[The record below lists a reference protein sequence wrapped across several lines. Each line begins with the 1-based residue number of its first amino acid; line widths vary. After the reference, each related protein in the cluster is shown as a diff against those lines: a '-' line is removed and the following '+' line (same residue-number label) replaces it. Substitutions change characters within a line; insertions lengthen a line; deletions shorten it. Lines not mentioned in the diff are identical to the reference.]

1 MQKCPPWTL
10 SFPSLPSPSQLGP
23 KPRETAARP
32 GLSSSP
38 VGLRAGPARFPWWRA
53 GRFWSKFTRLCGGH
67 LSGGSLCSG
76 ITWRAA
82 APLPGWGPHMRLTGG
97 LLRRSVCGKVVW
109 EPFGDCSWLGESGPP
124 GSWGWRQG
132 PRAGARGL
140 AGAVPGWWSAPLPGP
155 PGLPSPGQ
163 PSLLSWHLQMLQTPK
178 PGSGGGAGLCPRP
191 PRRPLRPRI
200 PGSTSGRRVHPSPTS
215 PLSWQTR
222 LLGSRCP
229 EFQAGG

>member
-23 KPRETAARP
+23 KPRETAVRP

-109 EPFGDCSWLGESGPP
+109 EPFGDCSWLG
-124 GSWGWRQG
+124 
-132 PRAGARGL
+132 RAGPQE
-140 AGAVPGWWSAPLPGP
+140 AGAGGRVLGLGPGVW
-155 PGLPSPGQ
+155 PGLCLGGGLL
-163 PSLLSWHLQMLQTPK
+163 PSLALRVCLLLASPPFFPGTCRCFRRQSQGAEEGRASAHVLQ
-178 PGSGGGAGLCPRP
+178 GGL
-191 PRRPLRPRI
+191 
-200 PGSTSGRRVHPSPTS
+200 
-215 PLSWQTR
+215 
-222 LLGSRCP
+222 
-229 EFQAGG
+229 